1 MPEHATS
8 SVTRSEETEMHDTH
22 NQLLADA
29 YTWYS
34 TGLRDRVQDLLDE
47 TGLATGSD
55 TVDDICGELWLHAA
69 EFTATRCLSFTEV
82 LDLLDWSADVL
93 VNRLRNQ
100 PAPILAG
107 RLGTAADPA
116 DIAEVVTNAVGETDY
131 RPAARPQR
139 PATTS
144 FAFAHLTALRSAA

>member
-1 MPEHATS
+1 MPETTAA
-8 SVTRSEETEMHDTH
+8 M
-22 NQLLADA
+22 LLTDA

-34 TGLRDRVQDLLDE
+34 TGLRDLVRELLDE
-47 TGLATGSD
+47 AGLDINED
-55 TVDDICGELWLHAA
+55 TVDDLCGELWLHAA

-116 DIAEVVTNAVGETDY
+116 DIAGLVTNTIDDADY